1 MSHPGVPSGSNP
13 AVAGEEP
20 ASKSAHIEYI
30 VSNVLRYGVLLSFLI
45 ILVGSVM
52 LFVQGGQAATVR
64 LSGTPI
70 PQDPGE
76 VIAGLFQLQPTAVID
91 FGLMLLIATPV
102 IRVAVSVIA
111 FLVEED
117 FVYTLVTVFV
127 LAILL
132 ASFFLG
138 AVE

>member
-1 MSHPGVPSGSNP
+1 MSNP
-13 AVAGEEP
+13 GEPPESSQVRGGAEP
-20 ASKSAHIEYI
+20 APKSAHIEYI

-45 ILVGSVM
+45 VLIGSVM
-52 LFVQGGQAATVR
+52 LFMQGGQAVTVR
-64 LSGTPI
+64 LSGTPT
-70 PQDPGE
+70 PNSPAQ
-76 VIAGLFQLQPTAVID
+76 VISELFLLQPKAIID

-102 IRVAVSVIA
+102 MRVAVSVIA

-117 FVYTLVTVFV
+117 VVYTLVTLFV
-127 LAILL
+127 LAVLL

>member
-1 MSHPGVPSGSNP
+1 VIDVQPP
-13 AVAGEEP
+13 
-20 ASKSAHIEYI
+20 SKSAHIEYI
-30 VSNVLRYGVLLSFLI
+30 VSNVLRYGVLLSFLV
-45 ILVGSVM
+45 ILIGSVM

-64 LSGTPI
+64 LTGAPN
-70 PQDPGE
+70 PHDPAQ
-76 VIAGLFQLQPTAVID
+76 VLSDLFRAQPKAIID

-102 IRVAVSVIA
+102 MRVAVSVIA

-117 FVYTLVTVFV
+117 FVYTMVTLFV
-127 LAILL
+127 LAVLL

>member
-1 MSHPGVPSGSNP
+1 MSDPGRPSESNQ
-13 AVAGEEP
+13 AVIDVESP
-20 ASKSAHIEYI
+20 SKSAHIEYI

-45 ILVGSVM
+45 ILIGSVM
-52 LFVQGGQAATVR
+52 LFVQGGQAAIVR
-64 LSGTPI
+64 LTGAPNPHNPAQVLS
-70 PQDPGE
+70 E
-76 VIAGLFQLQPTAVID
+76 LFRAQPKAIID

-102 IRVAVSVIA
+102 MRVAVSVIA

-117 FVYTLVTVFV
+117 IVYTLVTLFV
-127 LAILL
+127 LGVLL

>member
-1 MSHPGVPSGSNP
+1 MSNP
-13 AVAGEEP
+13 GGPPEPMQAVLGEEP
-20 ASKSAHIEYI
+20 ASKSAYIEFI

-45 ILVGSVM
+45 VLIGSVM
-52 LFVQGGQAATVR
+52 LFIQGGQAATVR
-64 LSGTPI
+64 LTGAPN
-70 PQDPGE
+70 PHAPGQ
-76 VIAGLFQLQPTAVID
+76 VITDLFRLQPKAIID

-102 IRVAVSVIA
+102 MRVAVSVIA

-117 FVYTLVTVFV
+117 IVYTLVTLFV
-127 LAILL
+127 LAVLL